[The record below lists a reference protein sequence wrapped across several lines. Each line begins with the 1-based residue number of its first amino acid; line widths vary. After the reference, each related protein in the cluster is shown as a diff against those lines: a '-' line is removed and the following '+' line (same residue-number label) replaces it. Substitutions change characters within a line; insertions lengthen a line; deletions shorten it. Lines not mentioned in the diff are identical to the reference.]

1 MKEGEGGEELEEMT
15 EGEVKKQRRAE
26 REREQMRGK
35 NKGKRKVFTRLH
47 NDNNSSLFSPFSR
60 LIKSL

>member
-1 MKEGEGGEELEEMT
+1 MGEMT
-15 EGEVKKQRRAE
+15 EGEMKEQRGEERE

-35 NKGKRKVFTRLH
+35 TKGKRKIFTRLH
-47 NDNNSSLFSPFSR
+47 NDNNSSLSSPFSR

>member
-1 MKEGEGGEELEEMT
+1 MGEMT
-15 EGEVKKQRRAE
+15 EGEVKEQRGEERE

-35 NKGKRKVFTRLH
+35 TKGKRKIFTRLH
-47 NDNNSSLFSPFSR
+47 NDNNSSLSSPFSR